1 MRNIVI
7 TGAASGLGRVTAAMF
22 TAGGDQVFAC
32 DISVEALRSLEESGA
47 AQLCCAVDVSRREQV
62 QQFFRSVRE
71 RAEHIDI
78 LINNVGV
85 AGPMACLEL
94 IEPDDWAHTL
104 DANLN
109 AAFWTMREVL
119 PSMKL
124 RRDGCILNVSTASVH
139 TCPEGRTPYI
149 ASKAGLE
156 SLTIAVA
163 REAGPFGIRCNAV
176 RPGFMDNERL
186 KKILMRVAQQSGRS
200 SEDVERDEL
209 RFVSMRSK
217 IDMTEVAS
225 MLHYLAS
232 SAARHVTGQ
241 VIAVDGGVQWES

>member
-7 TGAASGLGRVTAAMF
+7 TGAGTGLGRITAELFASK
-22 TAGGDQVFAC
+22 GDRIYAC
-32 DISVEALRSLEESGA
+32 DISPEALRSLESTSLVA
-47 AQLCCAVDVSRREQV
+47 LCSPVDVSRREAV
-62 QQFFRSVRE
+62 EQFFAQIWDHTS
-71 RAEHIDI
+71 HIDV

-85 AGPMACLEL
+85 AGPRAPLEL
-94 IEPDDWAHTL
+94 IEPEDWAHTL

-119 PSMKL
+119 PRMKE
-124 RRDGCILNVSTASVH
+124 RREGCILNVSTASVH
-139 TCPEGRTPYI
+139 TLPEGRTPYI
-149 ASKAGLE
+149 TSKAALE
-156 SLTIAVA
+156 SLTLAVA

-176 RPGFMDNERL
+176 QPGFMDNERL
-186 KKILMRVAQQSGRS
+186 KMILTRVAQH
-200 SEDVERDEL
+200 SERTLAEVERDEL

-217 IDMTEVAS
+217 IDMSEVAS

-232 SAARHVTGQ
+232 SEARHVTAQ